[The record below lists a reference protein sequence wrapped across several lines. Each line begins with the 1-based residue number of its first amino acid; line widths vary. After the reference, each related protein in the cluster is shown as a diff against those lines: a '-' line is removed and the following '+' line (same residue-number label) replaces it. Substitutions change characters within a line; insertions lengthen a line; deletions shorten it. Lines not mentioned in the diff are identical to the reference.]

1 MADPLRSK
9 RHFITRLR
17 RPISWWMRRATN
29 YKVMNPPPDN
39 RGNPFLLIS
48 NHVSIYDLA
57 YALLQL
63 NEMPVIVIHE
73 IFQRNPVMA
82 WLLRPLGLIWKQAD
96 LHDGKSIR
104 QMKRAASAGRSI
116 LLFPEGDLTWDGDT
130 GELPEAIVKLI
141 RYIGLP
147 VVVMTEK
154 GAYMTYSR
162 WAGEVRKGLVELHFK
177 PCISAEDLDML
188 DDTEILQ
195 RLRAAFRHS
204 ERKWLYEAGSGIE
217 YSSGAQAKDLSKLLF
232 LCPRCKCPSGITNSE
247 AQVSCSACG
256 FSSQIGPRLELDRDA
271 ALEVGLKDIWDW
283 HAWQAETWR
292 GLVDGALAES
302 SFHLG
307 GRLEKA
313 ELVRAVG
320 AVKRIVT
327 KAGFHSRLLK
337 RPEKSEALEAT
348 ISPDGLKVIGSG
360 GDELLHIP
368 LSRMLSIRVLP
379 MRNYLPNWLLIS
391 TQEGY
396 YKLIFKGPGHPAY
409 CWCSALRHM
418 TGQQDAC
425 PHLEE

>member
-9 RHFITRLR
+9 RHLITKLRPFI
-17 RPISWWMRRATN
+17 SSWMRRTTN
-29 YKVMNPPPDN
+29 YRVISPPPDN

-116 LLFPEGDLTWDGDT
+116 LLYPEGDLTWDGDT
-130 GELPEAIVKLI
+130 GELPEPIAKLV
-141 RYIGLP
+141 RYVGLP
-147 VVVMTEK
+147 VVVLTEK

-162 WAGEVRKGLVELHFK
+162 WAGRVRKGLVELHFRR
-177 PCISAEDLDML
+177 CLSADELKSLPDS
-188 DDTEILQ
+188 EILS
-195 RLRAAFRHS
+195 RLRSAFRHS
-204 ERKWLYEAGSGIE
+204 ERRWLDEPGNVASYKPGW
-217 YSSGAQAKDLSKLLF
+217 QAKDLSKLLF
-232 LCPRCKCPSGITNSE
+232 LCPRCKSADRITNSDE
-247 AQVSCSACG
+247 SVSCGYCG
-256 FSSQIGPRLELDRDA
+256 FSAKIGTRLQLDSCA
-271 ALEVGLKDIWDW
+271 ASEAGIQDIWQWHDW
-283 HAWQAETWR
+283 QMRAWGQMVKSASE
-292 GLVDGALAES
+292 GG
-302 SFHLG
+302 SFLLHEK
-307 GRLEKA
+307 LEKA

-320 AVKRIVT
+320 GVKRIVT
-327 KAGFHSRLLK
+327 GAGFHSRLLK
-337 RPEKSEALEAT
+337 SPEKSDALEAT
-348 ISPDGLKVIGSG
+348 VSNDGLKVTGAG
-360 GDELLHIP
+360 GEPLLHIP
-368 LSRMLSIRVLP
+368 LPRMLSVRVLP

-409 CWCSALRHM
+409 CWCSALRQI

-425 PHLEE
+425 PHLED